1 MKKLISL
8 VASLS
13 MMLSSVGASCFAESV
28 NKENQEQT
36 VSEVEKNTDQALA
49 DEKCTQEEAKEQN
62 IDAMCEFALNRIMQ
76 GIETDDLKNKENALK
91 NKESELKLRE
101 NEIEYSFKRKEREL
115 KEKEE
120 SLKYRES
127 WLRSGEE
134 ALRYKENLL
143 KIKEEVLKANENS
156 LKIN

>member
-1 MKKLISL
+1 MKKVISL
-8 VASLS
+8 VMSLS
-13 MMLSSVGASCFAESV
+13 MMLSGVGASCFAESV

-36 VSEVEKNTDQALA
+36 TGEVEKNTDQTLA
-49 DEKCTQEEAKEQN
+49 DEKCTQEEAEKQKIN
-62 IDAMCEFALNRIMQ
+62 AMCEDVVSRIMQ

-91 NKESELKLRE
+91 NKESELKNRE
-101 NEIEYSFKRKEREL
+101 NEIKYRFKRRESDL

-143 KIKEEVLKANENS
+143 KTKEEILKANENS
-156 LKIN
+156 LNIN